1 MVEDK
6 IYQGE
11 SLGLLFKALADDS
24 EVSEDVSG
32 YDFELLAYTS
42 ALGHQV
48 LASTIDSDKLPSE
61 RRGDSML
68 FVNIP
73 HEVTKDFNAGPLR
86 LEVMMVD
93 RTTGVREIAQRVIL
107 QVVESKIGKMI

>member
-1 MVEDK
+1 
-6 IYQGE
+6 
-11 SLGLLFKALADDS
+11 
-24 EVSEDVSG
+24 
-32 YDFELLAYTS
+32 
-42 ALGHQV
+42 
-48 LASTIDSDKLPSE
+48 
-61 RRGDSML
+61 ML